1 MSEPTRIDV
10 EQLRRVL
17 EVLINHI
24 TGESRTEI
32 TISNE
37 YFWSVP
43 SPEIYKAYEQPT
55 GLTIGQISESW
66 DNLQR
71 MVEDDGVI
79 DWGLVWLGEV
89 LRAIGHETID

>member
-17 EVLINHI
+17 EVLMNHV

-43 SPEIYKAYEQPT
+43 SPEIYNAYEQPT

-79 DWGLVWLGEV
+79 GWGLVWLGDI
-89 LRAIGHETID
+89 LRAIGHETIG